1 MKKLTIIFLL
11 FSNTFFSQEGN
22 DIQRTNIR
30 GSLSILTFDFNFDDL
45 FWSFSGG
52 IEDVQNEW
60 GAKLN
65 FEFRPFKKK
74 VQIREDNN
82 IIRQYKEV
90 V

>member
-1 MKKLTIIFLL
+1 MNKLLLL
-11 FSNTFFSQEGN
+11 FMLSCFTSFSQEGN
-22 DIQRTNIR
+22 DIQRPNIR
-30 GSLSILTFDFNFDDL
+30 GSLSVLTFDFNFDDL

-74 VQIREDNN
+74 
-82 IIRQYKEV
+82 KFK
-90 V
+90 